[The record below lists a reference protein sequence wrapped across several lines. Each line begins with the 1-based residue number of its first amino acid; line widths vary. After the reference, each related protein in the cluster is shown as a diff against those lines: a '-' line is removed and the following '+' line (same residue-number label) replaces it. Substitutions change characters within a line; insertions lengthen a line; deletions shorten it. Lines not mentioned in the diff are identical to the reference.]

1 MSGMDTPDLEVS
13 GDTVAVVN
21 DEVEVAEDGAD
32 AVDVECEGPAPFY
45 RRRKFWVLA
54 AVVTAL
60 VAVVIIGIIA
70 ALGAAKERSE
80 LRADVEGAFAAAVTS
95 HEDALHE
102 LSESLSSA
110 RTALVSVEES
120 AVADPSTLSDLSGE
134 MERATQAH
142 ADAEDTTVID
152 IEGQSNEEVEAATS
166 RISNET
172 ESLRAQTV
180 TLDALVAAVDDS
192 VAAKKEADEE
202 ARIAAEKERLEAEI
216 AQKKSAAQP
225 IGYEDLF
232 RAGDTLIGQY
242 FRFEGKI
249 VQTLGASGT
258 TSGYRINI
266 TADQGY
272 SRVFWEDTVMLMVS
286 GETPQK
292 LLEDDIVSFTAASA
306 GLTSYTSVLG
316 ATIELPLLTAEG
328 SDLLVTGRDG

>member
-13 GDTVAVVN
+13 GDAVAVV
-21 DEVEVAEDGAD
+21 
-32 AVDVECEGPAPFY
+32 
-45 RRRKFWVLA
+45 
-54 AVVTAL
+54 
-60 VAVVIIGIIA
+60 
-70 ALGAAKERSE
+70 
-80 LRADVEGAFAAAVTS
+80 
-95 HEDALHE
+95 
-102 LSESLSSA
+102 
-110 RTALVSVEES
+110 
-120 AVADPSTLSDLSGE
+120 
-134 MERATQAH
+134 
-142 ADAEDTTVID
+142 D
-152 IEGQSNEEVEAATS
+152 IEGQSNEEVEALTS

-249 VQTLGASGT
+249 IQTLGASGT

-292 LLEDDIVSFTAASA
+292 LLEDDIVGSSVSCLLA
-306 GLTSYTSVLG
+306 GLGLAGRMGVICSVGVAHGSSDLAAVLG
-316 ATIELPLLTAEG
+316 VSFL
-328 SDLLVTGRDG
+328 

>member
-13 GDTVAVVN
+13 GDTVAV
-21 DEVEVAEDGAD
+21 AE
-32 AVDVECEGPAPFY
+32 
-45 RRRKFWVLA
+45 
-54 AVVTAL
+54 AL
-60 VAVVIIGIIA
+60 
-70 ALGAAKERSE
+70 
-80 LRADVEGAFAAAVTS
+80 
-95 HEDALHE
+95 
-102 LSESLSSA
+102 
-110 RTALVSVEES
+110 
-120 AVADPSTLSDLSGE
+120 
-134 MERATQAH
+134 
-142 ADAEDTTVID
+142 
-152 IEGQSNEEVEAATS
+152 TS

-242 FRFEGKI
+242 FRFEGKV

-272 SRVFWEDTVMLMVS
+272 SALRS
-286 GETPQK
+286 
-292 LLEDDIVSFTAASA
+292 
-306 GLTSYTSVLG
+306 
-316 ATIELPLLTAEG
+316 
-328 SDLLVTGRDG
+328 